1 MKEDVERLKRELSKA
16 ESVEME
22 LRKTSDYQSRTISEY
37 QILRDQVSNSLIS
50 YNPILAYFSLILLW
64 KISGNRCT
72 KRFS

>member
-37 QILRDQVSNSLIS
+37 QILRDQVIN
-50 YNPILAYFSLILLW
+50 
-64 KISGNRCT
+64 
-72 KRFS
+72 